1 MEDLKYGMPQ
11 LLELQG
17 IEENVKLCSD
27 LGLDFVELN
36 LNLPNCQPDI
46 FNVQYLNLLQT
57 TYNVGFTLHL
67 PEDLDI
73 GHFNRHIRE
82 ANLKIIEES
91 IGVADRLGIKVLNL
105 HLNKGVHFTLP
116 DKKVELYESYK
127 SVYLENVRASKEA
140 IEEYLEGTSVLIA
153 IENTGLLNRGYI
165 QEAMEILLENERF
178 ILTWDIGHDYLYK
191 QVDTSFVLNH
201 LERVKHVHLH
211 DAKLNNDHLQL
222 NLGEVNWK
230 EKLKLVKA
238 NAPTVVIE
246 VKTKEA
252 LIKSVT
258 ELKQM

>member
-1 MEDLKYGMPQ
+1 M
-11 LLELQG
+11 
-17 IEENVKLCSD
+17 V
-27 LGLDFVELN
+27 
-36 LNLPNCQPDI
+36 
-46 FNVQYLNLLQT
+46 
-57 TYNVGFTLHL
+57 
-67 PEDLDI
+67 
-73 GHFNRHIRE
+73 
-82 ANLKIIEES
+82 
-91 IGVADRLGIKVLNL
+91 
-105 HLNKGVHFTLP
+105 
-116 DKKVELYESYK
+116 
-127 SVYLENVRASKEA
+127 
-140 IEEYLEGTSVLIA
+140 
-153 IENTGLLNRGYI
+153 
-165 QEAMEILLENERF
+165 
-178 ILTWDIGHDYLYK
+178 HDYLYK